1 MAQSDKQRRFFG
13 PGTVIAAA
21 FIGPGTVTTCSVA
34 GLQFGYSL
42 LWALVFSIF
51 ATIVLQEM
59 SSRLGLAGQM
69 GLGTALREKYPEGM
83 RRILISVLV
92 VSALGIGCAAYE
104 SGNISGAAM
113 GIESLT
119 GISVN
124 VLSVFIGM
132 FAFLLLWIG
141 KYKLIERFLVS
152 LVVIMGITFFITAVI
167 IKPDL
172 WGIVKGLIP
181 DISDG
186 SVYVAIGLIGTTVV
200 PYNIFLH
207 ASIVR
212 NRWKGKESLKDC
224 RSELMFSI
232 ILGGIISGA
241 IIVTSAGA
249 FFGTGTEFSDAAH
262 MGRQLQ
268 PLLGAWSRWF
278 FAAGFFSAGIS
289 SALTAPLAASLA
301 LSELFGWKG
310 DLKSSRVRM
319 IWIVILLTGIIFSAA
334 GFKPIPLIIFA
345 QVTNGLLLSIIAV
358 ILIIVLNDKRIL
370 GDMRNSVIRNVLG
383 IFIVIVA
390 FLLGCMNVLKVFRV
404 F

>member
-249 FFGTGTEFSDAAH
+249 FFGTGTE
-262 MGRQLQ
+262 L
-268 PLLGAWSRWF
+268 
-278 FAAGFFSAGIS
+278 
-289 SALTAPLAASLA
+289 
-301 LSELFGWKG
+301 G
-310 DLKSSRVRM
+310 DLKSSRVRI
-319 IWIVILLTGIIFSAA
+319 IWMVILLTGIIFSAA